1 MRDLFVFGSTKPI
14 CKNCRRAESVVEEC
28 ISGHEEEFNYRKL
41 PLDSDEARVLGV
53 LCTPT
58 IALEGKILVMGE
70 VPEKQRLKEAFFA
83 R

>member
-1 MRDLFVFGSTKPI
+1 MKDLFVFGSAKPT

-28 ISGHEEEFNYRKL
+28 IAGRESEFNYQKL

-58 IALEGKILVMGE
+58 IALEGRILVMGE
-70 VPEKQRLKEAFFA
+70 VPEKDRLKEAFFA
-83 R
+83 S